1 MPLDPLNIWLMD
13 VNAFIRENKCMPVT
27 SVFIRETTTNEFK
40 HDGLFSEDIFGQIN
54 TPDRLVRFGY
64 IDLRTQVL
72 HPLIYINIVKL
83 KALYGEIMARKT
95 YAVFNPETKEFE
107 RASEDTEDANTGY
120 QFFMSHLY
128 DLKFEKNQSL
138 RHNEMVDVIE
148 RHQKLLTLFQCLV
161 MPAGLRDLR
170 EDEGKPAADSIN
182 KLYSSLINYTLA
194 LPTTRTTSD
203 IYDNVRFSIQKK
215 LAEIYDYIF
224 NMIEGKFGFFQRKYG
239 SRNLALGTRNVV
251 STASMAALSP
261 DDPQYLKMDEIKIP
275 LFQACKMYTPLIIY
289 NIRMLFLNEVFNIT
303 SDQVALI
310 DPETN
315 NLVYQPIDEDEKSR
329 FLSSEGIEKMIDLFR
344 DPEFRF
350 TPVVVYNEEGKGYY
364 LYMVYDD
371 NEVVYLTRSVSEV
384 INKINQEIG
393 VYDPQKLRPLTY
405 AEMFY
410 IAALRATSD
419 KNSLITR
426 YPAIEIGSEVPNRV
440 HLISTNPARKV
451 NLFST
456 MDDEFWIMMPEY
468 PIINNTFVDSLIPH
482 PQILAGLGM
491 DFDGDSV
498 TRSTRIT
505 YRYKSEWLDVVEHG
519 DYTISNQDG
528 ITLRNLIQSSTYG
541 TINDWNV
548 CEHQIGDFPR
558 IGKYKIDN
566 HGAKVFDIPKHL
578 VEILSHDSSSYTASW
593 EPITQVTWH
602 DGADCVSCKIAHR
615 VIETTANESIAIFDK
630 ETGGFRKVSPLNCD
644 HSSFV
649 AVEKKDTTPF
659 GVKGTRD
666 DGWFLGSMISDGWVS
681 DYYIG
686 YTKLDDIT
694 RGKVVDIL
702 KQHLDTTRFRD
713 IEVHLDGVSSPKKLG
728 DSRSVHVLGKEAVEF
743 ASSLDMYA
751 TDVHSALTKRIGKAR
766 IREASEEFLWGLL
779 CGILDGDGSIS
790 MKIRPN
796 GNTFYANISTS
807 SPYLVDDLKLL
818 CYRLGL
824 RFSITE
830 EPSRNWSE
838 VAYTFCL
845 SSVDMYYNLD
855 RLVFHSTNNCNMW
868 YIWKTHPEP
877 RDRHD
882 IIPLTYS
889 EMEFLRQLALKYKD
903 NGLYSAT
910 VPSGSGTVCRHVLY
924 RYLSEIERQ
933 PSLFNRLKATNVGWS
948 RVRDVQPIGKQ
959 EVYDFIVPTTKV
971 FAVNDGVV
979 VYDTASSNGILSK
992 QANEEVTSYLNS
1004 VGRYIHSNGKL
1015 MHGTTDLIKLTI
1027 FNLSRDPAM
1036 V

>member
-1 MPLDPLNIWLMD
+1 MMYRMLRQRASYALILATYEGAPIMPLDPLNIWLMD

-148 RHQKLLTLFQCLV
+148 RHQKLLTLSQCLV

-371 NEVVYLTRSVSEV
+371 TEVVYLTRSVSEV
-384 INKINQEIG
+384 INKINKEVG

-491 DFDGDSV
+491 DSV
-498 TRSTRIT
+498 
-505 YRYKSEWLDVVEHG
+505 
-519 DYTISNQDG
+519 
-528 ITLRNLIQSSTYG
+528 
-541 TINDWNV
+541 
-548 CEHQIGDFPR
+548 
-558 IGKYKIDN
+558 
-566 HGAKVFDIPKHL
+566 
-578 VEILSHDSSSYTASW
+578 
-593 EPITQVTWH
+593 
-602 DGADCVSCKIAHR
+602 
-615 VIETTANESIAIFDK
+615 
-630 ETGGFRKVSPLNCD
+630 
-644 HSSFV
+644 
-649 AVEKKDTTPF
+649 
-659 GVKGTRD
+659 
-666 DGWFLGSMISDGWVS
+666 
-681 DYYIG
+681 
-686 YTKLDDIT
+686 
-694 RGKVVDIL
+694 
-702 KQHLDTTRFRD
+702 
-713 IEVHLDGVSSPKKLG
+713 
-728 DSRSVHVLGKEAVEF
+728 
-743 ASSLDMYA
+743 
-751 TDVHSALTKRIGKAR
+751 
-766 IREASEEFLWGLL
+766 
-779 CGILDGDGSIS
+779 
-790 MKIRPN
+790 
-796 GNTFYANISTS
+796 
-807 SPYLVDDLKLL
+807 
-818 CYRLGL
+818 
-824 RFSITE
+824 
-830 EPSRNWSE
+830 
-838 VAYTFCL
+838 
-845 SSVDMYYNLD
+845 
-855 RLVFHSTNNCNMW
+855 
-868 YIWKTHPEP
+868 
-877 RDRHD
+877 
-882 IIPLTYS
+882 
-889 EMEFLRQLALKYKD
+889 
-903 NGLYSAT
+903 
-910 VPSGSGTVCRHVLY
+910 
-924 RYLSEIERQ
+924 
-933 PSLFNRLKATNVGWS
+933 
-948 RVRDVQPIGKQ
+948 
-959 EVYDFIVPTTKV
+959 
-971 FAVNDGVV
+971 
-979 VYDTASSNGILSK
+979 
-992 QANEEVTSYLNS
+992 
-1004 VGRYIHSNGKL
+1004 
-1015 MHGTTDLIKLTI
+1015 
-1027 FNLSRDPAM
+1027 
-1036 V
+1036 

>member
-54 TPDRLVRFGY
+54 TPERLVRFGY

-148 RHQKLLTLFQCLV
+148 RHQKLLTLSQCLV

-371 NEVVYLTRSVSEV
+371 TEVVYLTRSVSEV
-384 INKINQEIG
+384 INKINKEVG

-491 DFDGDSV
+491 DFDGNCLV
-498 TRSTRIT
+498 GSTRVQI
-505 YRYKSEWLDVVEHG
+505 RYTSDWIEQISKQDYNCSGQDISTIIETIRSKS
-519 DYTISNQDG
+519 
-528 ITLRNLIQSSTYG
+528 IQK
-541 TINDWNV
+541 NDFYYA
-548 CEHQIGDFPR
+548 EIRMDEFPQP
-558 IGKYKIDN
+558 GLFKYDKN
-566 HGAKVFDIPKHL
+566 RAKVYQIPEGC
-578 VEILSHDSSSYTASW
+578 EIRSITETDNRWVPSY
-593 EPITQVTWH
+593 EPITQFTVERDCDVADVYVNNIALTVSTNPSMAVL
-602 DGADCVSCKIAHR
+602 DANGALK
-615 VIETTANESIAIFDK
+615 K
-630 ETGGFRKVSPLNCD
+630 ETPEMSNNLLSPVIQED
-644 HSSFV
+644 HVVFKSV
-649 AVEKKDTTPF
+649 RYLGNIRKDT
-659 GVKGTRD
+659 
-666 DGWFLGSMISDGWVS
+666 
-681 DYYIG
+681 
-686 YTKLDDIT
+686 
-694 RGKVVDIL
+694 
-702 KQHLDTTRFRD
+702 
-713 IEVHLDGVSSPKKLG
+713 
-728 DSRSVHVLGKEAVEF
+728 
-743 ASSLDMYA
+743 
-751 TDVHSALTKRIGKAR
+751 
-766 IREASEEFLWGLL
+766 
-779 CGILDGDGSIS
+779 
-790 MKIRPN
+790 
-796 GNTFYANISTS
+796 
-807 SPYLVDDLKLL
+807 
-818 CYRLGL
+818 
-824 RFSITE
+824 
-830 EPSRNWSE
+830 
-838 VAYTFCL
+838 
-845 SSVDMYYNLD
+845 
-855 RLVFHSTNNCNMW
+855 
-868 YIWKTHPEP
+868 
-877 RDRHD
+877 
-882 IIPLTYS
+882 
-889 EMEFLRQLALKYKD
+889 
-903 NGLYSAT
+903 
-910 VPSGSGTVCRHVLY
+910 
-924 RYLSEIERQ
+924 
-933 PSLFNRLKATNVGWS
+933 
-948 RVRDVQPIGKQ
+948 
-959 EVYDFIVPTTKV
+959 VYDFIVPTTKV

>member
-148 RHQKLLTLFQCLV
+148 RHQKLLTLSQCLV

-315 NLVYQPIDEDEKSR
+315 NLVYQPIDEGEKSR

-384 INKINQEIG
+384 INKINQEVG

-491 DFDGDSV
+491 DFDGD
-498 TRSTRIT
+498 
-505 YRYKSEWLDVVEHG
+505 
-519 DYTISNQDG
+519 
-528 ITLRNLIQSSTYG
+528 
-541 TINDWNV
+541 
-548 CEHQIGDFPR
+548 
-558 IGKYKIDN
+558 
-566 HGAKVFDIPKHL
+566 
-578 VEILSHDSSSYTASW
+578 
-593 EPITQVTWH
+593 
-602 DGADCVSCKIAHR
+602 
-615 VIETTANESIAIFDK
+615 
-630 ETGGFRKVSPLNCD
+630 
-644 HSSFV
+644 
-649 AVEKKDTTPF
+649 
-659 GVKGTRD
+659 
-666 DGWFLGSMISDGWVS
+666 
-681 DYYIG
+681 
-686 YTKLDDIT
+686 
-694 RGKVVDIL
+694 
-702 KQHLDTTRFRD
+702 
-713 IEVHLDGVSSPKKLG
+713 
-728 DSRSVHVLGKEAVEF
+728 
-743 ASSLDMYA
+743 
-751 TDVHSALTKRIGKAR
+751 
-766 IREASEEFLWGLL
+766 
-779 CGILDGDGSIS
+779 
-790 MKIRPN
+790 
-796 GNTFYANISTS
+796 
-807 SPYLVDDLKLL
+807 
-818 CYRLGL
+818 
-824 RFSITE
+824 
-830 EPSRNWSE
+830 
-838 VAYTFCL
+838 
-845 SSVDMYYNLD
+845 
-855 RLVFHSTNNCNMW
+855 
-868 YIWKTHPEP
+868 
-877 RDRHD
+877 
-882 IIPLTYS
+882 
-889 EMEFLRQLALKYKD
+889 
-903 NGLYSAT
+903 
-910 VPSGSGTVCRHVLY
+910 
-924 RYLSEIERQ
+924 
-933 PSLFNRLKATNVGWS
+933 
-948 RVRDVQPIGKQ
+948 
-959 EVYDFIVPTTKV
+959 
-971 FAVNDGVV
+971 
-979 VYDTASSNGILSK
+979 TASSNGILSK